1 MSELS
6 PNFIICVIRTGKAL
20 LNGPIHMAGT
30 QGPPSSNPR
39 YYAHVHIRVLYNAEC
54 AANVVVDDDHHGLFS
69 YIMEYLHLV
78 CL

>member
-1 MSELS
+1 
-6 PNFIICVIRTGKAL
+6 
-20 LNGPIHMAGT
+20 MAGT

-39 YYAHVHIRVLYNAEC
+39 YYAHIHERVLCNAEC

-69 YIMEYLHLV
+69 CIMEYLHLV